1 MKLTTLCYLE
11 QDDKYLMLHRIR
23 KKHDVNKDKWIGIG
37 GKFEKGESPE
47 ECLIREAMEETGY
60 RLTSYHLRG
69 VVTFLYNDEEAE
81 YMFLYTA
88 DGFEGEPVLC
98 DEGTLE
104 WVRKDEIDALN
115 LWEGDRIF
123 FELLK
128 EEHPFFSL
136 KLHYRGDSLEEA
148 VLDGTPMELLDVLDA
163 DGNPTGLVRE
173 RGLVHKRGDFHR
185 TSHIWIARRRQ
196 AGGFDFLLQKR
207 SREKE
212 SFPGCFD
219 TSSAGHVPAGSGFL
233 ESAVRELSE
242 ELGIACREDELS
254 FLGFYEEQYSGTFFG
269 KPFLNHELGAV
280 YVYTEPV
287 DEHGLSLQESEVE
300 AVCWMDMETVL
311 SETEK
316 ENPGFCLEMGELLM
330 VKKYLEGLR

>member
-47 ECLIREAMEETGY
+47 DCLIREAMEETGY
-60 RLTSYHLRG
+60 RLTSYRLRG

-104 WVRKDEIDALN
+104 WVRKDEIDSLN

-196 AGGFDFLLQKR
+196 DGGFDLLLQKR

-212 SFPGCFD
+212 SFPGCYD

-269 KPFLNHELGAV
+269 KPFRNHELGAV